1 MSTSSIIEQSSASIR
16 KKSLSGHVRFFPLS
30 LALVVLLN
38 DKDEL
43 RKSFEKVNKTIK
55 GKISCNDFKTFHN
68 LSHLLVMI
76 FSENAGALN

>member
-1 MSTSSIIEQSSASIR
+1 MIEQSSASIR
-16 KKSLSGHVRFFPLS
+16 KKFIRTCEILPIEFWLT
-30 LALVVLLN
+30 LVALLN

-68 LSHLLVMI
+68 LSHLLVII
-76 FSENAGALN
+76 FSENTGALN